1 MATTDRPLF
10 NADSVSLTITI
21 QKPGGQLRVASN
33 SIAGT
38 PAVITP
44 DEVLEIEVVNG
55 SILGVARRK
64 RES

>member
-21 QKPGGQLRVASN
+21 QKPDGQLRVASN
-33 SIAGT
+33 SIANT
-38 PAVITP
+38 PAIITP
-44 DEVLEIEVVNG
+44 DEVLEVQVVNG